1 MARASTDG
9 AAAEGLEHP
18 QQDQLPRAVG
28 QRAGQAAEQVQGDTG
43 QQHRAPAETVGQGA
57 VEQHADAEADQEAA
71 DARCTWASLA
81 PRSAAIAGRLGRY
94 MSIDSG
100 PNATSADNSSNRR
113 RSPLPS

>member
-1 MARASTDG
+1 MPTQKPTRKP
-9 AAAEGLEHP
+9 LM
-18 QQDQLPRAVG
+18 L
-28 QRAGQAAEQVQGDTG
+28 
-43 QQHRAPAETVGQGA
+43 
-57 VEQHADAEADQEAA
+57 
-71 DARCTWASLA
+71 RCTWASLA